1 MRLNSCSSS
10 LVRNH
15 RLGPAQVA
23 ALALV
28 AMALVLGLSAGS
40 AQAQSSITYVSGQG
54 SDGNACTQA
63 APCLTLQ
70 GALTKTMAG
79 GQIYALNS
87 ASYGFVTINKA
98 ISIVSGHGVTGVLA
112 TS

>member
-40 AQAQSSITYVSGQG
+40 AQAQSSITYVGRVAG
-54 SDGNACTQA
+54 AACRIYLRLRRSNKTPVNGLLDDDASQKIHA
-63 APCLTLQ
+63 ADANQ
-70 GALTKTMAG
+70 
-79 GQIYALNS
+79 LNL
-87 ASYGFVTINKA
+87 FN
-98 ISIVSGHGVTGVLA
+98 
-112 TS
+112 